1 MNDDP
6 SDASQSRK
14 EQRWRFPQPIEDLE
28 TWNVANWDWFDP
40 AYSHRILWPDRDYY
54 PELDILIAGCG
65 TNQAA
70 IYAFTNP
77 KAKVVAIDISKP
89 ALKHHEYLKDKYG
102 LDNLEL
108 HPLPIE
114 KLATLELDFDLVVA
128 TGVLG
133 RLKDPVEGMQAL
145 GACLRRDGVLAV
157 MVNAKYGRLGV
168 ELLESVFEDMGLRQ
182 DESSVKLVKET
193 ISVLPKG
200 HPFRSYLKIAED
212 LQSDAAL
219 VDTFL
224 GGRQRS
230 FTVEECIDL
239 ATSAEL
245 AFQGWLHKMPYYP
258 HDLFANKGRLHPFI
272 DALPE
277 NEIWSV
283 MERIQTANT
292 SHFFMA
298 CRTDRP
304 KKNYK
309 IDFAKVA
316 SRDYVP
322 VMRPHC
328 GASEKEIY
336 GPGWRLA
343 LGPEQMSFVRCVD
356 GLRTIREIAQLVA
369 QGHEPLPNTAGEVEK
384 IARELFQSLWR
395 LDLVAMALDAQ
406 QPAAL
411 RLVDQPG

>member
-1 MNDDP
+1 VTDTP
-6 SDASQSRK
+6 SDDSASRK
-14 EQRWRFPQPIEDLE
+14 EQRWRFPQPIENLE
-28 TWNVANWDWFDP
+28 GWSVANWDWFDP
-40 AYSHRILWPDRDYY
+40 TYSHRILWPDRDYQS
-54 PELDILIAGCG
+54 ELDILIAGCG

-77 KAKVVAIDISKP
+77 KAKVVAVDISGP
-89 ALKHHEYLKDKYG
+89 ALEHHEYLKDKYG
-102 LDNLEL
+102 LANLEL
-108 HPLPIE
+108 LPLPIE
-114 KLATLELDFDLVVA
+114 KLSTLGLDFDLVVA
-128 TGVLG
+128 TEVLG
-133 RLKDPVEGMQAL
+133 RLKDPAAGMKAL
-145 GACLRRDGVLAV
+145 GSCLRRDGVLAV

-168 ELLESVFEDMGLRQ
+168 ELLESIFQDMGLRQ

-230 FTVEECIDL
+230 YTVEECLDL
-239 ATSAEL
+239 VTSAEL
-245 AFQGWLHKMPYYP
+245 VFQGWLHKMPYYP
-258 HDLFANKGRLHPFI
+258 HDLFTTKSRLYPFI

-304 KKNYK
+304 VNDYT

-328 GASEKEIY
+328 GAAEKEIY

-343 LGPEQMSFVRCVD
+343 LGAEQMSFVRCVD
-356 GLRTIREIAQLVA
+356 GLRTIREIAQSVA
-369 QGHEPLPNTAGEVEK
+369 DGDEPLPNDAGEVEK
-384 IARELFQSLWR
+384 LARELFQSLWR
-395 LDLVAMALDAQ
+395 LDLVAMALNTN